1 MPGLIPTSWWF
12 IGGGE
17 AACWARMLIPV
28 AFVPIRK
35 DAFEMEAV
43 IAVQGHYRMIESI
56 SWLEGLVADCARRE
70 EGALVGVLPIDRG
83 VHGLDAEH
91 VQARV

>member
-1 MPGLIPTSWWF
+1 
-12 IGGGE
+12 
-17 AACWARMLIPV
+17 MLISV

-35 DAFEMEAV
+35 DTFKMKAV
-43 IAVQGHYRMIESI
+43 VAVQGHYRMIESI

-70 EGALVGVLPIDRG
+70 EGALVEVLPIGRG

-91 VQARV
+91 V